1 MKHNAVSLNRQQEMD
16 PFGLR
21 KVDLPVQVAK
31 PRVPERAEIFPPR
44 EAEVYANGCDFPE
57 TSDYAIVAAEIAF
70 AFGNHD
76 RISGHIVEICPGPG
90 NLCGEL
96 LDIGAEK
103 VTGIDGSH
111 VMLDHAKNKFPHQI
125 KNGQMDFKLGMAQD
139 LPLPDN
145 FVDGIVNFNS
155 FHQFADDQRAFNALR
170 EMARVLKP
178 GGWGLIR
185 DFKRGA
191 PNQAEFIDKRATK
204 EEIKKLL
211 ADSLEAAF
219 TSDEFRNFLQQIP
232 DIEFSVVDTQNP
244 WRLAEE
250 VCERMRKD
258 PVAHWMD
265 FLISQHVIIK
275 KLSRKHI

>member
-1 MKHNAVSLNRQQEMD
+1 MKDIVLPTTVESD

-21 KVDLPVQVAK
+21 KVDPGM
-31 PRVPERAEIFPPR
+31 RVPERAEIFPPR

-70 AFGNHD
+70 AFGNQGK
-76 RISGHIVEICPGPG
+76 ISGHIVEVCPGPG

-96 LDIGAEK
+96 LGLGAEK
-103 VTGIDGSH
+103 VTGIDGSP
-111 VMLDHAKNKFPHQI
+111 VMIAHARNKFPAEIADGRMAFH
-125 KNGQMDFKLGMAQD
+125 LGLAQS

-145 FVDGIVNFNS
+145 IVDGIVNFNS
-155 FHQFADDQRAFNALR
+155 FHQFQDDQRAFAALS
-170 EMARVLKP
+170 EMARVVKP

-191 PNQAEFIDKRATK
+191 PNQSEFIDKRATK

-219 TSDEFRNFLQQIP
+219 TNDEFRNFLQQIP
-232 DIEFSVVDTQNP
+232 GIEFVVKDTQDP
-244 WRLAEE
+244 WRLPEK

-265 FLISQHVIIK
+265 FLISQHVIFR
-275 KLSRKHI
+275 KLI